1 MIAIPAA
8 FLGFLALGLPIA
20 FVIGIAGDASGFFNL
35 HLRPMLIPERMFN
48 GVDQFHAAC
57 GAVLHSGRRVDGAVG
72 HHRTSGQAVDAGL
85 PAIFAAVRRSVA

>member
-20 FVIGIAGDASGFFNL
+20 FVIGIAGTIGLLDL

-48 GVDQFHAAC
+48 GVDSFTLLAAPFYIL
-57 GAVLHSGRRVDGAVG
+57 AGRADGAIG
-72 HHRTSGQAVDAGL
+72 HY
-85 PAIFAAVRRSVA
+85 